1 MLITEWN
8 TEEAKE
14 VWYEEGMEEGMERGR
29 EEVAKNA
36 LKKGLSVEM
45 IHDIT
50 GLDTETIRCLAPKNG
65 TLTK

>member
-14 VWYEEGMEEGMERGR
+14 VWYEEGMERGR

-50 GLDTETIRCLAPKNG
+50 GLDTETINKLACLRGA
-65 TLTK
+65 